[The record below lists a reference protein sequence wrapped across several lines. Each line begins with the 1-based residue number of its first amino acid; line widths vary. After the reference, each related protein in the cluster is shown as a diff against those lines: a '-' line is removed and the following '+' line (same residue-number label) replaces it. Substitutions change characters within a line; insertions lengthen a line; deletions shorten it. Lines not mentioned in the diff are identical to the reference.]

1 MFIDFY
7 SICSYILYDTMSLLA
22 VWTLMSQICNC
33 GSIDGHSTWWSAML
47 QACHKSNKNQWCI
60 LPNDN
65 LFWGRGGNY
74 PSPVDLELFSEPCW
88 RFARATR
95 LQPLWLHHY
104 CIFYYHIFLIAWN
117 DWLYHVMVNSPRNMC
132 WTTGTNGFAIDFHC
146 LTWGGEASALWAG
159 VLLSF
164 QAAMQNDAF
173 VNVW

>member
-22 VWTLMSQICNC
+22 VWTLMSKICNW

-104 CIFYYHIFLIAWN
+104 CIFLLPHLY
-117 DWLYHVMVNSPRNMC
+117 DCMKWLALPRHGEFSAKYVLDHGDKRFRDRFSLSHLGWRSFSTVSWC
-132 WTTGTNGFAIDFHC
+132 TNILPSSHAKWC
-146 LTWGGEASALWAG
+146 
-159 VLLSF
+159 VC
-164 QAAMQNDAF
+164 
-173 VNVW
+173 